1 MKELE
6 LIDIALI
13 FTLVII
19 GFLIWLALHLIN
31 EVDFWKMMLK
41 YSEKQNNKLFE
52 DNKELADEIKRRDDA
67 RK

>member
-6 LIDIALI
+6 LIDVALI

-52 DNKELADEIKRRDDA
+52 DNKELADELKRRDDT